1 MLLCN
6 IHSPLNLSPLMFQ
19 FLLSSSFYF
28 FLLPLFY
35 FFIFPPTLHLSP
47 SPTQFSPSS
56 SSLSLSPSRDAQR
69 PLMEGMFFS
78 FFLYCSCIFILVF
91 FLLVRWLLVVLFVI
105 CYFFKTLCRDLQG
118 VLNSRRGFLPP
129 IMVLNKLVSSKK
141 YLWFIPKM
149 NFKDQLNCNKSSR
162 PLF

>member
-1 MLLCN
+1 MHKNTIYEEITLLITEN
-6 IHSPLNLSPLMFQ
+6 A
-19 FLLSSSFYF
+19 LSSDNGHKR
-28 FLLPLFY
+28 FL
-35 FFIFPPTLHLSP
+35 SA
-47 SPTQFSPSS
+47 
-56 SSLSLSPSRDAQR
+56 SRDAQR